1 MLNHDLLIVVFG
13 IIHCVA
19 DSGVF
24 GMLGEFPEDIDIE
37 DDEWIYVKGKLST
50 IFYQHFKST
59 IPVLIVEEWQK
70 TKEPK
75 EPYVRAS

>member
-1 MLNHDLLIVVFG
+1 MNHDLSIVVFG

-24 GMLGEFPEDIDIE
+24 GMLVEFPEDINIK
-37 DDEWIYVKGKLST
+37 DDEWIHVKGTLST
-50 IFYQHFKST
+50 IYYQPFKST
-59 IPVLIVEEWQK
+59 IPVLIVEEWEK

-75 EPYVRAS
+75 EPYVYRAS